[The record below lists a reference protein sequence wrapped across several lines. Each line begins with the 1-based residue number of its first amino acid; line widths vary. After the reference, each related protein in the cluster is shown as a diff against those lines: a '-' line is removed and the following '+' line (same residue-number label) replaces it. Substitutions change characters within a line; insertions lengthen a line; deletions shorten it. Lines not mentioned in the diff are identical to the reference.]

1 MIKAYLV
8 GTPSPYEGED
18 IVIEFLIHKDDECI
32 IHKKDIYMDYVKP
45 ALVNQSGLERL
56 LVELRPYKKEE
67 IEIYINDTPLFE
79 ALNETLQTK
88 KLKELILLGKKSKR
102 TLSKFE
108 NAKVINVATNP
119 TLKKEWVSIVRQGE

>member
-18 IVIEFLIHKDDECI
+18 IIIEFFIYENNECI

-56 LVELRPYKKEE
+56 LIELRPYKQEE
-67 IEIYINDTPLFE
+67 VEIYINDTPLFE
-79 ALNETLQTK
+79 ALNDTLQTK

-108 NAKVINVATNP
+108 NATVINVATNP
-119 TLKKEWVSIVRQGE
+119 ELHKEWVTIVR